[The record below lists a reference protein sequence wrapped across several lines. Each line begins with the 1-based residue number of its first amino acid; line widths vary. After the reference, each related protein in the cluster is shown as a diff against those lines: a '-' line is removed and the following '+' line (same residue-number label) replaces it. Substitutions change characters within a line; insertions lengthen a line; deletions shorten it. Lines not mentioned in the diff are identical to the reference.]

1 MIRRKKWFWFGR
13 SLNQEIDPDNV
24 LLDSSNIPEYDVTQ
38 FEGRLEKPIKRGM
51 LFSILAF
58 FFVVAL
64 VFIVQAVNLQ
74 IIHGSEYRDRSEN
87 NLLRNIP
94 LFAGRGQI
102 KDRNNIVLAWNA
114 PSVENS
120 SNSAALRKY
129 ATTSGM
135 SHLLGYVKYPSKDKN
150 GFYYEDDFVGEAGV
164 EKQFDKTLQG
174 ISGVR
179 LIEVDARNQIVS
191 ESVARFPIQGK
202 DLELSIDS
210 RIQTVLYNNIS
221 KIANEVGFSGGAG
234 VIMDTRTGEIIAI
247 TSYPEFSSQMMS
259 DKSDPEAIKSLLN
272 DKSLPFLDRAID
284 GLYTPG
290 SIMKPFIALGAL
302 DQNIIG
308 PNDVIV
314 TTGSISIPNPYDS
327 TKSTIF
333 RDWKNHGAV
342 DMRKAIAVSSD
353 AYFYIVGGGY
363 KDQKGLGIA
372 KIDEYLKMF
381 GFGTTTLDNK
391 PSFFLNKSGTIPTPE
406 WKKKTFNED
415 WFVGN
420 TYHTSIGQY
429 GFQVTLMQ
437 IVRAVASIANNGVII
452 SPTIIKDA
460 SPSVESVVDIKK
472 EYFDIVKEGM
482 RLSVTEGTAL
492 SLNIAGTEIA
502 AKSGTAELGTS
513 KEKINSWMTGFWPYN
528 NPRYAFAVM
537 MEKGTAHY
545 LIGAGAVMRQTI
557 EWMKENTPEYFR

>member
-120 SNSAALRKY
+120 SNSVALRKY

>member
-1 MIRRKKWFWFGR
+1 MIRKKKWFWFGQ

-24 LLDSSNIPEYDVTQ
+24 LLDSSNIPEYDVAQ

-51 LFSILAF
+51 LFSVLAVF
-58 FFVVAL
+58 IIVAL
-64 VFIVQAVNLQ
+64 IFIVQAVNLQ
-74 IIHGSEYRDRSEN
+74 VIHGNEYRDRSEN
-87 NLLRNIP
+87 NLLRDIP

-102 KDRNNIVLAWNA
+102 KDRNNIILAWNA

-120 SNSAALRKY
+120 SNSVASRKY

-164 EKQFDKTLQG
+164 EKQFDKILQG

-210 RIQTVLYNNIS
+210 RIQTVLYNNIL
-221 KIANEVGFSGGAG
+221 KVANEVGFSGGAG
-234 VIMDTRTGEIIAI
+234 VIMDLRTGEIIAI
-247 TSYPEFSSQMMS
+247 TSYPEFSSQIMS
-259 DKSDPEAIKSLLN
+259 DKSDPEAIRSLLN

-290 SIMKPFIALGAL
+290 SIMKPFVALGAL

-327 TKSTIF
+327 TKSTVF

-381 GFGTTTLDNK
+381 GFGTTTLDNRQ
-391 PSFFLNKSGTIPTPE
+391 SFLLNKPGTIPTPE

-437 IVRAVASIANNGVII
+437 IVRAVASIANDGVII

-537 MEKGTAHY
+537 MEKGTTHY
-545 LIGAGAVMRQTI
+545 LIGAGAVMKQTI